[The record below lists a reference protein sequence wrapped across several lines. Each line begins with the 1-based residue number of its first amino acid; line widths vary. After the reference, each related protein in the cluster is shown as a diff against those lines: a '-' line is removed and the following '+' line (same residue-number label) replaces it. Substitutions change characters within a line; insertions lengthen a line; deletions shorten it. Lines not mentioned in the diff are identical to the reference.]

1 VARQT
6 WPGWCEVC
14 EESTVFRAYGAWHR
28 DELFCTRCR
37 SIPRHR
43 AILAVLSLVRP
54 DWRSLRLWEVA
65 PAGPA
70 SRKLRTECAQY
81 VGTHYQPGVA
91 PGTVVKGHRCEDL
104 ERPTFDDGS
113 FDIVVSS
120 DVLEHIVDVDAAH
133 GQIARVLAEDG
144 VHVWTVPQHRELELS
159 RPRVRRLPSGLEH
172 LEPAEYHGDPV
183 SREGALVTFDWGRD
197 LSERV
202 AAASGMWTTGFRI
215 ESRVQGLLGEFLE
228 VFVSHRGRP
237 DSGLHR
243 AQSRVEAYA
252 VARGRAHTI
261 PVPPRVRI
269 PLVSSYRSWWPTER
283 LRDVRAMIRRRRGR
297 RDR

>member
-1 VARQT
+1 VARAD

-14 EESTVFRAYGAWHR
+14 EESTLFRSYGPWHR
-28 DELFCTRCR
+28 DELLCSRCR

-43 AILAVLSLVRP
+43 AILAVLSMVRP
-54 DWRSLRLWEVA
+54 DWRNLRLWEVA

-70 SRKLRTECAQY
+70 SRKLRTECARY
-81 VGTHYQPGVA
+81 VGTHYRPGVA

-133 GQIARVLAEDG
+133 AQIARVLADGG
-144 VHVWTVPQHRELELS
+144 VHVWTAPQHQDLEHS
-159 RPRVRRLPSGLEH
+159 RPRVRRSPRGLER

-183 SREGALVTFDWGRD
+183 SRDGALVTFDWGRD

-202 AAASGMWTTGFRI
+202 TTASGMWTAGIRI
-215 ESRVQGLLGEFLE
+215 ESRVLGLLGDFLE
-228 VFVSHRGRP
+228 VFVSHRGAPVR
-237 DSGLHR
+237 GLHLAPWLAEPHVVGVGQPSATR
-243 AQSRVEAYA
+243 R
-252 VARGRAHTI
+252 
-261 PVPPRVRI
+261 PRRPRRPI
-269 PLVSSYRSWWPTER
+269 LWSYRSWWMTER
-283 LRDVRAMIRRRRGR
+283 LRDLRAMIRRRHGR